1 MPLPLDA
8 LHAALAGATQV
19 LILPH
24 TNPDPDAI
32 ASAVAL
38 RALLVQQ
45 FNLAVHVGYRGVIG
59 RAENRA
65 LVRYLGHP
73 LRQVRLQDIQT
84 AAAVVLVDTQ
94 PGAGNCAATPTAAV
108 RAVIDHHPA
117 RGDTP
122 RDAFVDL
129 RPTTGATATI
139 VTEYLQ
145 ATGFPLARP
154 LATALFYGIK
164 SDTLGLIRDTS
175 AADIAAYLYLQ
186 PQIDPAALM
195 AIEQA
200 PVPVG
205 YFRQLNAAI
214 QAAHIY
220 EDVVIVNLGR
230 LMYPDLAAEL
240 ADWLLRLEGMQW
252 SLCLGVYERMVVFS
266 LRTRQVQGGA
276 GQVAQAAVEGT
287 GSAGGHGMV
296 AGGQVPVRAGQAA
309 VIIAAIT
316 ERVLG
321 RLGKSAASA
330 ESLVG

>member
-1 MPLPLDA
+1 MPEPLDA
-8 LHAALAGATQV
+8 LHAALAGANQV

-38 RALLVQQ
+38 RALLVHR
-45 FNLAVHVGYRGVIG
+45 FNLDVRVGYRGIIG

-65 LVRYLGHP
+65 LVRYLGQP
-73 LRQVRLQDIQT
+73 LRQVRLRDIQT

-94 PGAGNCAATPTAAV
+94 PGAGNCAAPPAAAV

-117 RGDTP
+117 RGDAP

-129 RPTTGATATI
+129 RPTTGATASI
-139 VTEYLQ
+139 VTEYLR
-145 ATGFPLARP
+145 AADFPLSRP

-186 PQIDPAALM
+186 PQVDPVALM

-200 PVPVG
+200 PVPVT

-220 EDVVIVNLGR
+220 EDMVIVNLGR
-230 LMYPDLAAEL
+230 LVYPDLAAEL

-252 SLCLGVYERMVVFS
+252 SLCLGEYERMVVFS
-266 LRTRQVQGGA
+266 LRTRHVQGGA
-276 GQVAQAAVEGT
+276 GQVAQAVVEGI

-309 VIIAAIT
+309 VIAALIT
-316 ERVLG
+316 ERVLA

-330 ESLVG
+330 QSLVG

>member
-1 MPLPLDA
+1 MPAPLDA
-8 LHAALAGATQV
+8 LHAALAGAPEV

-38 RALLVQQ
+38 RALLVHQGH
-45 FNLAVHVGYRGVIG
+45 LAVRVGYRGIIG

-73 LRQVRLQDIQT
+73 LRRVRLRDIQE

-94 PGAGNCAATPTAAV
+94 PGAGNCAAQPTAAV

-117 RGDTP
+117 RGAPP
-122 RDAFVDL
+122 RGAFVDL

-145 ATGFPLARP
+145 ATDVPLTRP

-200 PVPVG
+200 PVPVS

-214 QAAHIY
+214 QAAHVY
-220 EDVVIVNLGR
+220 EDGGHR
-230 LMYPDLAAEL
+230 QPGAPDLSRPRGRACGLAAAPRGHAVESL
-240 ADWLLRLEGMQW
+240 PGGVRADSRV
-252 SLCLGVYERMVVFS
+252 LGAHAA
-266 LRTRQVQGGA
+266 GA
-276 GQVAQAAVEGT
+276 GGRWPS
-287 GSAGGHGMV
+287 SAGGSGAWRQCGSGAWRQCGRAWHDGRGTGPGSRG
-296 AGGQVPVRAGQAA
+296 AGGRDRRDDHGAGAG
-309 VIIAAIT
+309 
-316 ERVLG
+316 RVG
-321 RLGKSAASA
+321 
-330 ESLVG
+330 